1 MKKAILVFL
10 AVLMAA
16 ALCACGEKTISGGGD
31 NGGGG
36 DQDVSAPSAGAGGY
50 IFETGGVKVEID
62 AQMADIEEALGEP
75 KSYFESQSCAFGE
88 LDKVY
93 TYSGFRIDT
102 YQINGIDYISDV
114 IFTDDTISTP
124 EGLAIGDSADKAKE
138 LYGEPTTEDA
148 TRLVFENGNMKLV
161 CLLDGSSIKTIE
173 YLTKILEE

>member
-1 MKKAILVFL
+1 MKKAILVLL

-31 NGGGG
+31 NGGG

-50 IFETGGVKVEID
+50 VFVANGVNVEID
-62 AQMADIEEALGEP
+62 AKMADIEASLGDP

-102 YQINGIDYISDV
+102 YQINGVDYISDV

-124 EGLAIGDSADKAKE
+124 EGLAIGDSIAKAKE
-138 LYGEPTTEDA
+138 VYGEPTTEDGS
-148 TRLVFENGNMKLV
+148 RLVYENGKMKLV
-161 CLLDGSSIKTIE
+161 CLLEGDTIKTIE